1 MPIIKIWHYI
11 VRIYCQYFDNIL
23 INNNISLLDLLEL
36 KNISQKNIAIE
47 KNRKIITKNSW
58 RKEKLNENDII
69 EVITAVGGG

>member
-1 MPIIKIWHYI
+1 MKIIL
-11 VRIYCQYFDNIL
+11 NGEEIL

-47 KNRKIITKNSW
+47 KNRKIITKYSW

>member
-1 MPIIKIWHYI
+1 MKIIL
-11 VRIYCQYFDNIL
+11 NGEEIL

-58 RKEKLNENDII
+58 MKEKLNENDII

>member
-1 MPIIKIWHYI
+1 MKIIL
-11 VRIYCQYFDNIL
+11 NGEEIL

-47 KNRKIITKNSW
+47 KNRKIITKNLW
-58 RKEKLNENDII
+58 GKEKLNENDII

>member
-1 MPIIKIWHYI
+1 MKIIL
-11 VRIYCQYFDNIL
+11 NGEEIL

-47 KNRKIITKNSW
+47 KNSKIITKNSW
-58 RKEKLNENDII
+58 MKEKLNENDII

>member
-1 MPIIKIWHYI
+1 MKIIL
-11 VRIYCQYFDNIL
+11 NGEEIL

-69 EVITAVGGG
+69 EVITAVGGGEV

>member
-1 MPIIKIWHYI
+1 MKIIL
-11 VRIYCQYFDNIL
+11 NGEEIL